1 MLPLNI
7 TSGKSGQEVLKD
19 ILWQS
24 HLARELVL
32 VPVAGDA

>member
-1 MLPLNI
+1 MPQLNI
-7 TSGKSGQEVLKD
+7 TFGKPGQEVLKD